1 MSTLRRLHDTTGDPA
16 DAARAARRLAGV
28 ALRPAPRTGADAG
41 PHSGLPD
48 PDDPGG
54 GYGDPYDG
62 PDGDRYDGRPVG
74 PDGFDWFVPGPP
86 PDGVA
91 DDALVPRG
99 STPADRLRDLAGG
112 RAASLRGAA
121 GVPVTA
127 AIAVVL
133 VVAAVVA
140 GVLLR
145 AGTSRPQVVDVSG
158 RTVPATAAAAAPTG
172 GLVVAAARPS
182 VAQPVGVAG
191 APTSG
196 AASGPVAVALVVD
209 VVGKVRRPGL
219 VRLPAGSRVADAI
232 AAAGGPTDRAALP
245 RINLARPLSDG
256 EQVVVP
262 DADDPLPAP
271 VPAPAGPGGPSG
283 TGTAASGP
291 LDLNAATA
299 ADLDGLPGV
308 GPVIAGRIVAW
319 RAEHQRFTRVDE
331 LAEVA
336 GIGDRM
342 LERLRPLV
350 RV

>member
-1 MSTLRRLHDTTGDPA
+1 MTLLRRPDDPV
-16 DAARAARRLAGV
+16 DAVRAARRLAGV
-28 ALRPAPRTGADAG
+28 ARLPTSDRPPV
-41 PHSGLPD
+41 D
-48 PDDPGG
+48 PD
-54 GYGDPYDG
+54 DPYDG
-62 PDGDRYDGRPVG
+62 PSDDT
-74 PDGFDWFVPGPP
+74 DGFDWFAPAPDRAPGAAPP
-86 PDGVA
+86 PGGGGLLGGAVRRGGVP
-91 DDALVPRG
+91 L
-99 STPADRLRDLAGG
+99 
-112 RAASLRGAA
+112 GAA
-121 GVPVTA
+121 A
-127 AIAVVL
+127 AVVL

-145 AGTSRPQVVDVSG
+145 AGTSRPQVVDVGS
-158 RTVPATAAAAAPTG
+158 RSAPATAAAEAPPSELFVGAVSSPVPRTATGAVPTDGATAAAP
-172 GLVVAAARPS
+172 V
-182 VAQPVGVAG
+182 
-191 APTSG
+191 
-196 AASGPVAVALVVD
+196 VVD

-232 AAAGGPTDRAALP
+232 AAAGGPTDRAVLP
-245 RINLARPLSDG
+245 RINLARLLADG

-262 DADDPLPAP
+262 DADDPVPSAPPALAATP
-271 VPAPAGPGGPSG
+271 GVTGPAA
-283 TGTAASGP
+283 GP
-291 LDLNAATA
+291 LDLNSATA

>member
-1 MSTLRRLHDTTGDPA
+1 MSTLRRLHDTT

-28 ALRPAPRTGADAG
+28 ALGPGPVARPYG
-41 PHSGLPD
+41 
-48 PDDPGG
+48 
-54 GYGDPYDG
+54 GDPYDEPDDGPYDDDAAGG
-62 PDGDRYDGRPVG
+62 PDPA
-74 PDGFDWFVPGPP
+74 GFDWFARAPLPDDPVGPGP
-86 PDGVA
+86 G
-91 DDALVPRG
+91 
-99 STPADRLRDLAGG
+99 DRLRWPARG
-112 RAASLRGAA
+112 RLASLRGAA

-127 AIAVVL
+127 AVAVVL

-145 AGTSRPQVVDVSG
+145 AGASRPQVVDVG
-158 RTVPATAAAAAPTG
+158 ARTVPATAAAAAPTG
-172 GLVVAAARPS
+172 GLVVAGGSPG
-182 VAQPVGVAG
+182 VQPVGAAGQPTGTAPGAVA
-191 APTSG
+191 TSG
-196 AASGPVAVALVVD
+196 VSGAVVVD

-232 AAAGGPTDRAALP
+232 AAAGGATDRAALP

-271 VPAPAGPGGPSG
+271 APAPAGPGGPGGPSG
-283 TGTAASGP
+283 TGTAAAGP

-336 GIGDRM
+336 GIGNRM